1 MVQYARVSAL
11 QVREAFRVAAEW
23 LSANRDGINAI
34 NVYPVPD
41 GDTGTN
47 MLLTWRAALAAASED
62 SSHAGEMLAGCSHA
76 ALLGARGNSGVILS
90 QMIRGL
96 AEAASGLEDL
106 DVAAIAAGLR
116 AASVTADEAVSAP
129 VEGTMLTVLRDAA
142 GAAEATLAEGHGIRS
157 VLNAAVA
164 EAYASVERTPLLLPR
179 LREAGVVDS
188 GGLGVAVIL
197 EGLAR
202 GLDGEP
208 LPLTIRATAT
218 ARLDVA
224 GLEHEGHGYC
234 TEFVVA
240 GPGIDRRALQ
250 EELASLGGESIL
262 VVGDA
267 RTVHVHVHLPDPGPG
282 ISAGVHYG
290 EVTAVKVDNMQA
302 QHEDWLRGLGGL
314 EAGEPAA
321 GGAALPTIGLVAVAP
336 GEGFARTFR
345 DLGAVALLQDE
356 GAKTSAGE
364 LLRAARRA
372 GTGHVFLL
380 PNDRDVLMAAEQAA
394 REEPGFITVL
404 PSRSAPAGIAAA
416 IAYWPEGDPEAA
428 GKRMTSAMS
437 GVRVVEVSRAVRNA
451 TVDGVT
457 VSAGDAI
464 ALVDGL
470 LIGRAQTL
478 EGALLAGLA
487 QAAGSGAEIV
497 TLYLGKEAEPDAGTR
512 VEALIRASHPGL
524 AVEVVEGGQP
534 RYPYV
539 LGVE

>member
-1 MVQYARVSAL
+1 
-11 QVREAFRVAAEW
+11 
-23 LSANRDGINAI
+23 
-34 NVYPVPD
+34 
-41 GDTGTN
+41 
-47 MLLTWRAALAAASED
+47 
-62 SSHAGEMLAGCSHA
+62 
-76 ALLGARGNSGVILS
+76 
-90 QMIRGL
+90 
-96 AEAASGLEDL
+96 
-106 DVAAIAAGLR
+106 
-116 AASVTADEAVSAP
+116 
-129 VEGTMLTVLRDAA
+129 MLTVLRDAA

-188 GGLGVAVIL
+188 GGLGVAVVL

-218 ARLDVA
+218 ARLDIA

-321 GGAALPTIGLVAVAP
+321 GGAALPAIGLVAVAP